1 MPVFLFTYRVPNI
14 PLEQRLAELGPEA
27 GARASAL
34 WESWLESLG
43 GHILDRGN
51 RVSDARMLGACGG
64 DTRSSGYTVVTADSL
79 EAAVALAERCPFLE
93 RRGGIEVGV
102 VR

>member
-1 MPVFLFTYRVPNI
+1 MSVFLFTYRVPNI

-64 DTRSSGYTVVTADSL
+64 DHRVAAGPGITADSL